1 MTKQQ
6 YQDLVSTYGVHPARW
21 PEDLRLSA
29 LTFTQANQDLAAKIN
44 EGEAVLDSLLDA
56 ASLPETVNDLLMA
69 RIITAAKNTPQ
80 QEFLH
85 IETPANDH
93 PTRFLAD
100 DEPPTP
106 ITNWKKMAAT
116 LLITM
121 GIGFVLGQSLTAN
134 SEYYMADTLLAF
146 NSEAESSANL
156 WSESNQ

>member
-80 QEFLH
+80 QENPPINWPREHH
-85 IETPANDH
+85 IDCS
-93 PTRFLAD
+93 
-100 DEPPTP
+100 
-106 ITNWKKMAAT
+106 I
-116 LLITM
+116 
-121 GIGFVLGQSLTAN
+121 
-134 SEYYMADTLLAF
+134 F
-146 NSEAESSANL
+146 NFFRYKL
-156 WSESNQ
+156 